1 MEKESIDARVAVW
14 HTVCHSLSQCVAVS
28 KCVLLTGK
36 CEWMV
41 WMVTGEALRSRR
53 GVKSR
58 EKIKRALVT
67 VKLWTLK
74 LPAKGRKAHEF
85 YIQCGQWSR
94 GIKFYIKYGL
104 KMVWGIMRTLEG
116 NG

>member
-1 MEKESIDARVAVW
+1 MLVW
-14 HTVCHSLSQCVAVS
+14 LCGTQCVTVCHSVLQCATVCRSVSQ
-28 KCVLLTGK
+28 CVLLTGK

-85 YIQCGQWSR
+85 YIQ
-94 GIKFYIKYGL
+94 YGL
-104 KMVWGIMRTLEG
+104 KMVSGD
-116 NG
+116 